1 MRIDLIRNVLRINL
15 GLAVVEGL
23 LVFGQYI
30 QTPSESTS
38 AIFLGFS
45 ALRLAILAAVLLVLG
60 LAGYLFLSSLRP
72 GWWERKPG
80 QLVAQMMDGTGIF
93 WFLIAALV
101 VFYYLVFS
109 TDPYLGFV
117 AGYRERLFP
126 ILVWFA
132 VVVLQL
138 LFSWLYLRAVELRF
152 FDSFRDVLVP
162 AGIALIVIVLIVLF
176 IAFTRIGLTPDAVY
190 WQEAGVPILFVQI
203 LMVLAVGVLL
213 HWFFARFRIA
223 ESRRVDIL
231 IFISLWLFTFIVWA
245 ATPARPAYNMLEPSP
260 PNFQGYP
267 FGDAMLY
274 DVTAQNVLIGK
285 PIPAD
290 FWAKPLYALFLSIL
304 HFVAGQD
311 FALVSLLQV
320 GFLALIPSLLYLLTG
335 SLGGRLA
342 GIIAALLLTLREWN
356 AIRLS
361 NVIQVSHVK
370 LLLSDVFAMGGLI
383 LLTWLVLQWL
393 EKPSSRRVTPIA
405 AGGAMGLLILMRGHP
420 VLIVPVLFVIAFF
433 FLRGNRSQLS
443 DGLLKL
449 TFGLLLVMLPWFWH
463 VYDLTGTF
471 AFQDMRSSF
480 ARQDA
485 FVQAYS
491 ETGGA
496 DSASYGQFES
506 QIMKQ
511 VLTQPMEVVRFVAS
525 HYSHNAIFSAIY
537 LPQSFQAESLRSYVK
552 RLPFWGTWQGELSLE
567 GWILTVIHGS
577 ILALGLGTAWRNTK
591 GLIFVPILIGAAYN
605 LSVAVS
611 RRSGWRFIQPAD
623 WVTLVFYA
631 IGIVQLILIVASI
644 LKRSR
649 NEQTDSSVE
658 MKASAA
664 VVSGMRSYALVSLP
678 FVLIMAALLWGHR
691 VFPQPYELR
700 EMAEIFQM
708 YQNASQET
716 GILSAAEIGQFL
728 QEKDAAIIHGRAL
741 YPIYFKANSG
751 ALNYSWLSFAPQP
764 YKRLAFYV
772 IGAQPAGVIF
782 PTDDAS
788 SVFPDAADVIVL
800 GCRTEAGDI
809 DALSIVITG
818 NDPQMVY
825 HREPLP
831 PLTCPLAEPD

>member
-1 MRIDLIRNVLRINL
+1 MKIDLIRNVLRINL

-45 ALRLAILAAVLLVLG
+45 ALRLAILAGVLLVLG

-80 QLVAQMMDGTGIF
+80 QLVAQVMDGTGIF
-93 WFLIAALV
+93 WCLIAALV

-109 TDPYLGFV
+109 TAPYLGFV

-162 AGIALIVIVLIVLF
+162 AGIALLAIVLIVLF
-176 IAFTRIGLTPDAVY
+176 IALTRIGLTPDAVY

-203 LMVLAVGVLL
+203 LLILAVGVLL
-213 HWFFARFRIA
+213 HLFFARFRIV
-223 ESRRVDIL
+223 ENRRVDLL
-231 IFISLWLFTFIVWA
+231 IFLALWLFTFIVWA

-274 DVTAQNVLIGK
+274 DVTSQNVLIGK

-290 FWAKPLYALFLSIL
+290 FWAKPLYSLFLSIL
-304 HFVAGQD
+304 HFIAGQD
-311 FALVSLLQV
+311 FALVSVLQV
-320 GFLALIPSLLYLLTG
+320 GFLAFIPSLLYLLTG
-335 SLGGRLA
+335 ILGGRLA
-342 GIIAALLLTLREWN
+342 GILAALLLTLREWN

-383 LLTWLVLQWL
+383 LLTWLMLQWL
-393 EKPSSRRVTPIA
+393 EKPSARRMTPVA

-433 FLRGNRSQLS
+433 FLRGSGSQLR

-463 VYDLTGTF
+463 VYDLTGTL
-471 AFQDMRSSF
+471 AFQDTRSSF

-491 ETGGA
+491 DTGGA

-511 VLTQPMEVVRFVAS
+511 VLTQPVDVARFVAS
-525 HYSHNAIFSAIY
+525 HYSHNAIFSAVY
-537 LPQSFQAESLRSYVK
+537 LPQSFQVESLRAYVK
-552 RLPFWGTWQGELSLE
+552 RLPFWGNWQGELSGE
-567 GWILTVIHGS
+567 GWVLIVIHAS
-577 ILALGLGTAWRNTK
+577 ILALGLGAAWRNTK

-631 IGIVQLILIVASI
+631 IGIVQLIMIIASF

-649 NEQTDSSVE
+649 SEQTDSSIE
-658 MKASAA
+658 RKASVTLVPA
-664 VVSGMRSYALVSLP
+664 MRSYALVSLP
-678 FVLIMAALLWGHR
+678 FVLIMAALLWGHH
-691 VFPQPYELR
+691 VFPRPYAPR
-700 EMAEIFQM
+700 AMDEIVQL
-708 YQNASQET
+708 YQNASQEN
-716 GILSAAEIGQFL
+716 GVLSATELEQFL
-728 QEKDAAIIHGRAL
+728 QEKDATIIQGRVL
-741 YPIYFKANSG
+741 YPIYFKANAG

-764 YKRLAFYV
+764 YNRLAFYV

-782 PTDDAS
+782 PTDDS
-788 SVFPDAADVIVL
+788 PSHFPDAAEVVVL
-800 GCRTEAGDI
+800 GCKTEAGDI

-818 NDPQMVY
+818 SDLQMTY
-825 HREPLP
+825 QREPLP
-831 PLTCPLAEPD
+831 PLTCPLVVPD